1 MRVEKQTII
10 DAVEL
15 GYELDAGKPVLSY
28 NTHIYNGM
36 CGEAH
41 AHPRAQLIYASK
53 GVTKVI
59 TPDSVWMVTP
69 LQAIWVPGMVEHQV
83 CFVDHVEVRNVFLDP
98 SVTSHLPATCFAFDV
113 SSFFRE
119 LVLRIMQ
126 FDTTR
131 IITAAEQRILQVL
144 LDEICCLQPAR
155 LNLPIGKDARLHII
169 TDTLIRNVGRE
180 LTLEEAAALACV
192 SSRTLSRLFVAET
205 GMTYRD
211 WCIKL
216 KLLEAIRRLSAG
228 DAISTIAYE
237 LGYESASAFTFM
249 FRKSL
254 GKTPGEFVR
263 SVSGEW

>member
-10 DAVEL
+10 DAVEF
-15 GYELDAGKPVLSY
+15 GYEIDANKPVLSY
-28 NTHIYNGM
+28 NTHIHNGM
-36 CGEAH
+36 CAEAH
-41 AHPRAQLIYASK
+41 AHPRAQIIYASE

-59 TPDSVWMVTP
+59 TPGCVWMVTP

-83 CFVDHVEVRNVFLDP
+83 CFLDHVEVRNVFLDP
-98 SVTSHLPATCFAFDV
+98 SVTARLPTNCFAFDV
-113 SSFFRE
+113 NPFFRE

-131 IITAAEQRILQVL
+131 NIAAAEWRILQVL
-144 LDEICCLQPAR
+144 LDEIHALQPAM
-155 LNLPIGKDARLHII
+155 LNLPVGKDPRLNNI
-169 TDTLIRNVGRE
+169 TDALIKDPGQEMN
-180 LTLEEAAALACV
+180 LEEAAALACV

-216 KLLEAIRRLSAG
+216 KLLEAIRRLGAG
-228 DAISTIAYE
+228 EAISTIAYE
-237 LGYESASAFTFM
+237 LGYESPSAFTYM
-249 FRKSL
+249 FRKSI

-263 SVSGEW
+263 S

>member
-10 DAVEL
+10 EAVEI
-15 GYELDAGKPVLSY
+15 GYELNPDKPVMSY
-28 NTHIYNGM
+28 NTHIDNGM

-41 AHPRAQLIYASK
+41 AHPRAQIIYASK

-83 CFVDHVEVRNVFLDP
+83 CFLDHVDVRNVFLDP
-98 SVTSHLPATCFAFDV
+98 SVTAQLPAVCFAFEV
-113 SSFFRE
+113 EPFFRE

-131 IITAAEQRILQVL
+131 TISATEQRVLQVL
-144 LDEICCLQPAR
+144 LDEISNLQPAL
-155 LNLPIGKDARLHII
+155 LNLPIGKDARVNTI
-169 TDTLIRNVGRE
+169 TDTLIRNVGQE

-216 KLLEAIRRLSAG
+216 KLLEAIRRLGAG

-237 LGYESASAFTFM
+237 LGYESASAFTYM
-249 FRKSL
+249 FRKAL
-254 GKTPGEFVR
+254 GKTPGEFCK
-263 SVSGEW
+263 

>member
-10 DAVEL
+10 DAVEI
-15 GYELDAGKPVLSY
+15 GYELNPSKPVISY
-28 NTHIYNGM
+28 STHIYNGM

-83 CFVDHVEVRNVFLDP
+83 CFLDHVEVRNIFLDP
-98 SVTSHLPATCFAFDV
+98 SVTAQLPAVCFAFDV
-113 SSFFRE
+113 NPFFRE

-126 FDTTR
+126 FDTSR
-131 IITAAEQRILQVL
+131 SITAPEQRILQVL
-144 LDEICCLQPAR
+144 LDEISNLQPAT
-155 LNLPIGKDARLHII
+155 LNLPIGNDARVNMI
-169 TDTLIRNVGRE
+169 TETLIRNVGQE

-216 KLLEAIRRLSAG
+216 KLLEAIRRLGAG

-237 LGYESASAFTFM
+237 LGYESTSAFTYM
-249 FRKSL
+249 FRKCI

-263 SVSGEW
+263 KG